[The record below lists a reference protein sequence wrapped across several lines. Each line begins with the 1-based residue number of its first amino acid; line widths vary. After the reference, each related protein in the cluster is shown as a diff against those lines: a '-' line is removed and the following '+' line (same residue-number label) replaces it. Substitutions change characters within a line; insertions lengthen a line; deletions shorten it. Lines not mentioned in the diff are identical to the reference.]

1 MYGWIVAILSNIY
14 FVQRREDTSKKTTT
28 TDYDGPI
35 LPSLFDKGKYHIK
48 LPKMIYSNNNTKKM
62 RKYKLKLAYNYT
74 TSKIQNTPM

>member
-14 FVQRREDTSKKTTT
+14 FVQRREDTSKKTAT

-48 LPKMIYSNNNTKKM
+48 LPKMIYSNNNTEK
-62 RKYKLKLAYNYT
+62 NE
-74 TSKIQNTPM
+74 KIKAKTCIQLHNNK